1 MLDLLIENGR
11 ILDGTGN
18 PWFHGDLGI
27 KKGRIAAIGKLKEEK
42 AKEKLDVQGLM
53 VSPGFIDIHT
63 HCDAIPFV
71 SPREEGRI
79 LQGITTDTI
88 GNCGISLAPASP
100 KTMELLKK
108 YVGPFCM
115 GASLPW
121 NWQTMGD
128 FLNQIVKKKSITNI
142 ASMVGHGAIRIAV
155 MGVDDRDPTPGEL
168 RKMKKITAQAMDDG
182 AVGFSSGLIYPP
194 GVYSKKEEII
204 ELCKVVA
211 ARGGFYITHMRNEY
225 NEVMDAMEETI
236 SVAERSGVPTIIA
249 HHKTA
254 GKKNWGKTRQTLR
267 MIEEARAKG
276 IDIICEVYPYI
287 MSSTFLHALLPPWAQ
302 EGGVL
307 KLLERLRVPENRRRI
322 KQELESGLPGWA
334 NLYESAGWGGIL
346 ITSVNKQKNLEG
358 QTIEAVAK
366 ARKVEPADVVF
377 DVLLEEN
384 GDVMMVL
391 YGISEEDI
399 ANILKHPDSMVG
411 SDSLPCPGK
420 PHPRTYG
427 TFPRVLSKY
436 VRQDQVLSLPEAIRK
451 MTAMPAQRLG
461 LMDRGVLKSGMAA
474 DITVFDPQ
482 TVEDKATVSKPRH
495 SPAGI
500 PYVIVNGQMA
510 VREGRWTGAL
520 AGKIIRK
527 RK

>member
-1 MLDLLIENGR
+1 MWDLLIENGR

-18 PWFHGDLGI
+18 PWFQGDLGI
-27 KKGRIAAIGKLKEEK
+27 RDGKIAAIGMLKGEK
-42 AKEKLDVQGLM
+42 AKEKLNVQGLV

-63 HCDAIPFV
+63 HCDALPFL

-88 GNCGISLAPASP
+88 GNCGISLAPAS
-100 KTMELLKK
+100 KGTMELLKK

-115 GASLPW
+115 NAPLPW

-128 FLNQIVKKKSITNI
+128 FLKQIEEKKTITNI
-142 ASMVGHGAIRIAV
+142 ASMVGHGAVRIAV
-155 MGVDDRDPTPGEL
+155 IGVDDRDPTPGEL
-168 RKMKKITAQAMDDG
+168 QKMKEITGQAMDAG

-194 GVYSKKEEII
+194 GVYSKKEEMIA
-204 ELCKVVA
+204 LCKVVA
-211 ARGGFYITHMRNEY
+211 AKGGFYITHMRDEY
-225 NEVMDAMEETI
+225 NEVISAVQETI
-236 SVAERSGVPTIIA
+236 DVAERAGVPTIIA

-254 GKKNWGKTRQTLR
+254 GKKNWGKTHQTLR

-307 KLLERLRVPENRRRI
+307 KLLDRLRVPENRRRI
-322 KQELESGLPGWA
+322 KREFESAIPGWA
-334 NLYESAGWGGIL
+334 NLYESAGWSGIL

-358 QTIEAVAK
+358 QTIEEVAK
-366 ARKVEPADVVF
+366 ARKTEPADVVF
-377 DVLLEEN
+377 DVLLEED

-399 ANILKHPDSMVG
+399 ANILKHPVSMVG

-436 VRQDQVLSLPEAIRK
+436 VRQDMILTLPEAIRK

-461 LMDRGVLKSGMAA
+461 LMDRGVLKLGMGA

-482 TVEDKATVSKPRH
+482 TVEDKATVAEPRQY
-495 SPAGI
+495 PKGI
-500 PYVIVNGQMA
+500 PYVIVNGQIA

-520 AGKIIRK
+520 AGKVLRK
-527 RK
+527 RN

>member
-11 ILDGTGN
+11 IMDGTGN
-18 PWFHGDLGI
+18 PWFQGDLGI
-27 KKGRIAAIGKLKEEK
+27 RDGRIASMGRLKGER
-42 AKEKLDVQGLM
+42 AKEKLDVQGMM

-63 HCDAIPFV
+63 HCDALPFL
-71 SPREEGRI
+71 SPPEEGRI

-88 GNCGISLAPASP
+88 GNCGISFAPAF
-100 KTMELLKK
+100 KDTMELLKK

-115 GASLPW
+115 DAPLPW
-121 NWQTMGD
+121 NWQTIGD
-128 FLNQIVKKKSITNI
+128 FLRQIEEKKTITNI
-142 ASMVGHGAIRIAV
+142 ASMVGHGTVRIAV
-155 MGVDDRDPTPGEL
+155 IGVEDRDPTQREL
-168 RKMKKITAQAMDDG
+168 QKMKEITGQAMDDG

-194 GVYSKKEEII
+194 GVYSKKEEMI

-211 ARGGFYITHMRNEY
+211 AKGGFYITHMRDEY
-225 NEVMDAMEETI
+225 NEVISAVRETI
-236 SVAERSGVPTIIA
+236 EVAERSGVPTVIA

-254 GKKNWGKTRQTLR
+254 GKKNWGKTHQTLR
-267 MIEEARAKG
+267 LIEEARAKG
-276 IDIICEVYPYI
+276 IDIICEAYPYV

-307 KLLERLRVPENRRRI
+307 KLLDRLRVPENRRRI
-322 KQELESGLPGWA
+322 KQEFESGIPGWA

-346 ITSVNKQKNLEG
+346 IASVNKQKNLEG
-358 QTIEAVAK
+358 QTIEEVAR
-366 ARKVEPADVVF
+366 ARKTEPADVVF

-384 GDVMMVL
+384 GDAMMVL

-399 ANILKHPDSMVG
+399 ANILKHPASMVG

-420 PHPRTYG
+420 PHPRTFG

-436 VRQDQVLSLPEAIRK
+436 VRQDRILTLPEAIRK

-461 LMDRGVLKSGMAA
+461 LGDRGVLKLGMAA
-474 DITVFDPQ
+474 DIAVFDPQ
-482 TVEDKATVSKPRH
+482 TVEDKATVSDPRQY
-495 SPAGI
+495 PAGI
-500 PYVIVNGQMA
+500 PYVIVNGQTA

-520 AGKIIRK
+520 AGKILRK
-527 RK
+527 RN